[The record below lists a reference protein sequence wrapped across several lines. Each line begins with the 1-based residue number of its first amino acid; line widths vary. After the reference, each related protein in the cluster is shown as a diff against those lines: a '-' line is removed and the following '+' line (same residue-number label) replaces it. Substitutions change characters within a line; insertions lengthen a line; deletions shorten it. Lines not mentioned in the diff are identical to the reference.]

1 MEAIDLELPHESEIN
16 QHGVH
21 PFGGG
26 LCQQL
31 SHPEPYRVSPRG
43 PDPCLLYTSDAA
55 DDVSWV

>member
-43 PDPCLLYTSDAA
+43 PDPI
-55 DDVSWV
+55 